1 MPIFQKSIVD
11 KYLETLDAGVLDK
24 AYDSYKEVY
33 TAQKIQRI
41 KKLCITSLGIQGHIK
56 WLVSQP

>member
-33 TAQKIQRI
+33 SAQKIQRI

-56 WLVSQP
+56 